1 MGNQHSELSSPIAD
15 VIETKYIMAK
25 ELKESS
31 NAVTNDGGPKV
42 TNVLLLSPNIWRQNS
57 LLKDLHQR
65 IFDKCFVEV
74 NVDKAWTSHFKFFN
88 EFIVRNFGY
97 NFCCNFFRF

>member
-15 VIETKYIMAK
+15 VIETKDFMAK

-42 TNVLLLSPNIWRQNS
+42 ANVHLL
-57 LLKDLHQR
+57 
-65 IFDKCFVEV
+65 C
-74 NVDKAWTSHFKFFN
+74 NVGEEKSNTTFF
-88 EFIVRNFGY
+88 F
-97 NFCCNFFRF
+97 